1 MTSGWERREREK
13 ARKNPKENRSSGAKG
28 SRGRTA
34 NPAYIE
40 DGYFLRFKNISLGY
54 TIPENLSRKANIE
67 KLRFYVALQNYFTI
81 SKYSGRDPELGSTW
95 GVFVQ
100 KADLGNYTIPKT
112 LNFGIN
118 ATF

>member
-1 MTSGWERREREK
+1 MLTDAWRPDNIDAQIAQLGGDRQNNYARAHDRFIESG
-13 ARKNPKENRSSGAKG
+13 S
-28 SRGRTA
+28 
-34 NPAYIE
+34 
-40 DGYFLRFKNISLGY
+40 FLRFKNISLGY
-54 TIPENLSRKANIE
+54 TIPQKLSRIANIE

-81 SKYSGRDPELGSTW
+81 TKYSGRDPELGSTW

-100 KADLGNYTIPKT
+100 KADMGNYTIPKT